1 MIREFRVH
9 YNNALLFVNNSKYY
23 SLRAKCYNFALIIS
37 YRDLN
42 MKSFLF
48 IALLVLCT
56 QHYGLSQIPTNNYQ
70 RLDGTL
76 TAIKVLHDNQC
87 AVFGEEG
94 TLILSSDNG
103 ITWRSTYLATQET
116 PISITDFPDDS
127 VYIVAFGSYQI
138 MRSTNKGITWKK
150 QSIPFMMY
158 RIWSGQSTLF
168 AINENE
174 KLLYS
179 NDKGITWFENSS
191 LSNHTIRDG
200 FMSPNGTIVL
210 LTTQSTYIKS
220 DDEGK
225 TWSEEYN
232 FPTSTPLPKL
242 TNHYTH
248 TTYSYVLFD
257 TILYE
262 TNDWNTFNRFILP
275 TTAKSCVKIDDTLV
289 YLNKDTPTQISG
301 NDSIA
306 IYSLTSKTIEWKKP
320 YFLGMPLLYDVSFN
334 ALMPLSDGS
343 LLCVGKSKQ
352 IIRIIHGKSSL
363 ISYCMQY
370 KTAVNFYD
378 ESRGIV
384 GSSRQRFCT
393 TTNGGATWNFYQ
405 NKPDD
410 TLLNDIVEFTTQ
422 VYAQR
427 DSVFIAFF
435 GANLLPRIS
444 RDNGNSFSPKG
455 FMTAMQSNFYTPIS
469 LDSFFTTGQFS
480 SKKDT
485 ANVYLH
491 TESGKKLT
499 LLKKVY
505 GRSIGIYPRSVKEYF
520 LLIKRNIDDK
530 PGGYM
535 LYTNN
540 GGITYDSTEIP
551 DATSPISIYF
561 YEKSDKFLLNVQNSS
576 QMGCSIYET
585 TDRGKTWLLRD
596 LVETTFITQLWRDQK
611 SNRYFQARSNN
622 EIYYSDDEGTQW
634 KKNIVMPDKTTLF
647 PSADSR
653 ALILFDRRK
662 TMQPDNVVS
671 LYRCVPDSLHNTV
684 TNIIEDEKDV
694 RRYSA
699 PVFIYPPLP
708 NPFTSSLRFD
718 IIWLSYSQPHQ
729 TSLIVYNQMGEKV
742 ADISH
747 LCKNIIDGNKK
758 TTIEWIP
765 DSLVD
770 GLYFL
775 EARVQG
781 YSSVRHIIKYL
792 R

>member
-1 MIREFRVH
+1 
-9 YNNALLFVNNSKYY
+9 
-23 SLRAKCYNFALIIS
+23 
-37 YRDLN
+37 

-70 RLDGTL
+70 KLDGTL

-103 ITWRSTYLATQET
+103 VTWRSTYLATQET

-179 NDKGITWFENSS
+179 NDKGITWLENMS
-191 LSNHTIRDG
+191 LSAHTIRDG
-200 FMSPNGTIVL
+200 FMSPHGTIIL

-220 DDEGK
+220 NDEGK

-275 TTAKSCVKIDDTLV
+275 TAAKSCIKTGDTIM
-289 YLNKDTPTQISG
+289 YLNKDIPTQISS
-301 NDSIA
+301 NDTIA

-320 YFLGMPLLYDVSFN
+320 YFLGMPLLYDVSFH

-352 IIRIIHGKSSL
+352 IIRIIDGKWSL

-370 KTAVNFYD
+370 KTTVNFYD
-378 ESRGIV
+378 NNRGIV
-384 GSSRQRFCT
+384 GGERQRFST

-405 NKPDD
+405 NKPND
-410 TLLNDIVEFTTQ
+410 TLLNDVVVFTTQ
-422 VYAQR
+422 VYAQP

-444 RDNGNSFSPKG
+444 RDNGNSFSSKG

-480 SKKDT
+480 FKKDT
-485 ANVYLH
+485 ANLYLH

-520 LLIKRNIDDK
+520 LLIKRNMDDK

-540 GGITYDSTEIP
+540 GGITYDSTELP
-551 DATSPISIYF
+551 NATTPINMYF
-561 YEKSDKFLLNVQNSS
+561 YEKTDKFLLNVQNSS

-596 LVETTFITQLWRDQK
+596 LVETTFIIQLWRDEK
-611 SNRYFQARSNN
+611 SNRYFQVRSNN

-634 KKNIVMPDKTTLF
+634 KRNIVMPDKTTLF

-653 ALILFDRRK
+653 ELILFDRRK
-662 TMQPDNVVS
+662 TIQPSNAIS
-671 LYRCVPDSLHNTV
+671 LYRCVPDSLHNTI
-684 TNIIEDEKDV
+684 TNMIEEEKDV

-699 PVFIYPPLP
+699 PVFIYAPQP

-718 IIWLSYSQPHQ
+718 IIWLSYSQPQQ

-742 ADISH
+742 ADISY

-765 DSLVD
+765 DSIAD

-775 EARVQG
+775 EARAQG
-781 YSSVRHIIKYL
+781 YSSVRQIFKYM